1 MKRKF
6 KQILAA
12 LIVAIML
19 VGIAPMSEI
28 NYVPKASA
36 KDISSYSVGDTITYG
51 SYPQT
56 KVTDRGLIAKIEA
69 AGADNSWVDYNY
81 YAGTGKSDD
90 GEMKSVEGMMLY
102 KDI

>member
-56 KVTDRGLIAKIEA
+56 KVTDRGLIAKLKQQERTILGQTTTTMQEQESLMTA
-69 AGADNSWVDYNY
+69 
-81 YAGTGKSDD
+81 K
-90 GEMKSVEGMMLY
+90 
-102 KDI
+102 